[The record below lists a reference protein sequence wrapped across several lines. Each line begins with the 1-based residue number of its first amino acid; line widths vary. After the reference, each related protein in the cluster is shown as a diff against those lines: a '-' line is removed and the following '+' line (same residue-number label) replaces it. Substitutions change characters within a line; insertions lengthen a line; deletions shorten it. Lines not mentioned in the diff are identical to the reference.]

1 MMLLGSQIPLEAGYQ
16 QLPMVELLIPGFAI
30 ISNMIGQIFSGQLS
44 GCTRILCLFV
54 LVALSKSYLLQLR
67 DWFLEFFQ
75 WKIHIR
81 PYEETYNMVQG
92 WILSHKSDC
101 TARSVLVTIGARQ
114 DNEDIFNACS
124 KKPLSYL
131 PWEGVFYFWYKKN
144 LLIYRTTH
152 TDLGFRIEEKVS
164 ISCISRSPSI
174 LKDFMSECHRQYLK
188 TLRNKTIIYKNQ
200 GNNWKIDSTVDTRP
214 LSTVI
219 LNECLKETVVK
230 DLAKFLDPETRRWY
244 SDRRIP
250 YKRGYLFYGPPGTG
264 KTSFSISIAGELDMN
279 IYIFS
284 IPNID
289 DRNLEDLFA
298 SLPERCIALLEDID
312 VIGASSPQHFNP
324 SEPHKNRDIR
334 CSPGRVSLSSIL
346 NTLDGVS
353 SQVNRIFILTTNHL
367 HKLDKAIIRPGRVD
381 MKAEFELA
389 SKSIAKAMFT
399 YMLGG
404 QENIDTEEQS
414 EAFAERVPDSKF
426 SPAEIMNY
434 LQRYCKAPAGAVE
447 NCGKWVDNLLEEKRM
462 NK

>member
-1 MMLLGSQIPLEAGYQ
+1 MMLLGRQIPLEAGSQ

-30 ISNMIGQIFSGQLS
+30 ISNAISQIFSGQLS
-44 GCTRILCLFV
+44 GCTQILCLFV
-54 LVALSKSYLLQLR
+54 LGALSKPYLFQLR

-75 WKIHIR
+75 EWTVHIR

-92 WILSHKSDC
+92 WILFHKSDC

-114 DNEDIFNACS
+114 DNEDKFNTCS

-131 PWEGVFYFWYKKN
+131 PWEGVFYFWYKRN

-164 ISCISRSPSI
+164 ISYISRSPSI
-174 LKDFMSECHRQYLK
+174 LKDFISECHRQYLK
-188 TLRNKTIIYKNQ
+188 TLRNKTIIYRNQ
-200 GNNWKIDSTVDTRP
+200 GNNWKIDATVDTRP

-219 LNECLKETVVK
+219 LNKCLKEKVVR

-289 DRNLEDLFA
+289 DRNLKDLFA
-298 SLPERCIALLEDID
+298 SLPERYITLLEDID
-312 VIGASSPQHFNP
+312 VIGAASPQHFNP
-324 SEPHKNRDIR
+324 PEPHNNTAIR
-334 CSPGRVSLSSIL
+334 SSGGVSLSSVL

-381 MKAEFELA
+381 IKAEFELA
-389 SKSIAKAMFT
+389 SKPIAKAMFT

-404 QENIDTEEQS
+404 YQS
-414 EAFAERVPDSKF
+414 
-426 SPAEIMNY
+426 
-434 LQRYCKAPAGAVE
+434 
-447 NCGKWVDNLLEEKRM
+447 
-462 NK
+462 